1 MAVTRVT
8 TYCCPP
14 FERAARHASLPLRRR
29 VYVCKPGTHQPW
41 LASWGPGG
49 SCCRVR
55 SASAS
60 CNSDSFD
67 HVAEVAGYVCPG
79 SALLASAHR
88 DASSLRGLR
97 VSGAWSESCDVAN
110 AHPARAPCPPNL
122 YPPPRP
128 FKLSQQYALA
138 PRWSTTIPG
147 TSPRFDPAP
156 CPMLC
161 ERCSSPRACPRA
173 LARALPCRLPRASP
187 LASLCKS
194 SASPCKSC
202 TSVLVRASARQGSH
216 PRPGPAR
223 VRGRVRVACASLGRN
238 RRVWT
243 LLL

>member
-1 MAVTRVT
+1 VAVTRVT

-41 LASWGPGG
+41 LASWAPGG

-110 AHPARAPCPPNL
+110 AHPARAPCPPN
-122 YPPPRP
+122 RP
-128 FKLSQQYALA
+128 
-138 PRWSTTIPG
+138 
-147 TSPRFDPAP
+147 PAP
-156 CPMLC
+156 SNFPNSTRSRRDGL
-161 ERCSSPRACPRA
+161 RRSRAPAHALTQHLVPCCVSAVAARA
-173 LARALPCRLPRASP
+173 LARARLPARLPVAARKST
-187 LASLCKS
+187 SKSVQVECKS
-194 SASPCKSC
+194 
-202 TSVLVRASARQGSH
+202 VQVVHVRAGPCFSPAGQSPATR
-216 PRPGPAR
+216 PR
-223 VRGRVRVACASLGRN
+223 ACERLCACRMCVSRPQPPCLDSL
-238 RRVWT
+238 
-243 LLL
+243 L

>member
-110 AHPARAPCPPNL
+110 AHPARAPCPPTFI
-122 YPPPRP
+122 RP
-128 FKLSQQYALA
+128 
-138 PRWSTTIPG
+138 
-147 TSPRFDPAP
+147 PAP
-156 CPMLC
+156 SNFPNSTRSRRDGL
-161 ERCSSPRACPRA
+161 RRSRAPAHALTQHLVPCCVSAVAARA
-173 LARALPCRLPRASP
+173 LARARLPARFLAGCRAQVH
-187 LASLCKS
+187 LQVCASR
-194 SASPCKSC
+194 
-202 TSVLVRASARQGSH
+202 VQVRASRARPCWSVLQPGRAVTRDPA
-216 PRPGPAR
+216 PR
-223 VRGRVRVACASLGRN
+223 V
-238 RRVWT
+238 
-243 LLL
+243 